1 MAVSAS
7 FPLFWHDGK
16 ERNACT
22 SSGKSRAS
30 VLAVLCAVRNEPVT
44 GHHVASWL
52 GTQRQVFRII
62 THNFADVEPGLLASL
77 HDTPWTMIKL
87 AHTAR
92 KQGLTEV
99 CLNALS
105 KLYSVATMDVQV
117 KRRRKR
123 RTLLVERFAF
133 GAVG

>member
-1 MAVSAS
+1 M
-7 FPLFWHDGK
+7 
-16 ERNACT
+16 
-22 SSGKSRAS
+22 
-30 VLAVLCAVRNEPVT
+30 
-44 GHHVASWL
+44 
-52 GTQRQVFRII
+52 FRII
-62 THNFADVEPGLLASL
+62 THNFAEQEPGLLASL

-117 KRRRKR
+117 KRRRKLDTRFDRICRLNR
-123 RTLLVERFAF
+123 RVSQLLNTMKKNRSS
-133 GAVG
+133 GANYLRLICG